1 MNKVWGFIEVVCVI
15 IILASTA
22 GLVFSL
28 GEPQGDGVYK
38 MTERPPW
45 LIYAGIGLGT
55 TMVVGVFA
63 YISRRSEGVSVKVRL
78 FNTILL
84 ILFFGGAI
92 SLLNMFR

>member
-1 MNKVWGFIEVVCVI
+1 MNRIWVFIEAIVVI
-15 IILASTA
+15 IVLVSSFGI
-22 GLVFSL
+22 VFSV
-28 GEPQGDGVYK
+28 GESQGGGVYK

-45 LIYAGIGLGT
+45 LIYAVVGVCVV
-55 TMVVGVFA
+55 MVIGVFA

-78 FNTILL
+78 FKAILL